1 MILSSRDAWRRGGSA
16 PAWPRHLRTRS
27 NKEETRSDISVVGR
41 AVTCM
46 PKVHKSVHLW
56 TFGQVCV
63 LSFLCVLNESV
74 RATTG
79 YRVTVTDTVFCGS
92 GAFVGAGHG
101 LLRAQV

>member
-16 PAWPRHLRTRS
+16 PAWPRLYRTRS

-46 PKVHKSVHLW
+46 PKVHESVHLW

-63 LSFLCVLNESV
+63 LSFLCVLNESKGCHRTSCHCHGHGFLTVCIRTYVFNV
-74 RATTG
+74 RA
-79 YRVTVTDTVFCGS
+79 
-92 GAFVGAGHG
+92 HM
-101 LLRAQV
+101 